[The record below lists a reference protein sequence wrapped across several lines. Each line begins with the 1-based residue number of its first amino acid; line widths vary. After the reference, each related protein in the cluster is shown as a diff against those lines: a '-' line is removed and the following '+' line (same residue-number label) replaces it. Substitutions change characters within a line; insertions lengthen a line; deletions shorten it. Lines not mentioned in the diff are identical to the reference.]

1 MKKLLL
7 GDEAIALGA
16 IDAGLSGVYAYPGT
30 PSTEITEYIQGN
42 TLAKERGIHSRW
54 CTNEKTAMEA
64 ALGMSF
70 MGKRALVCM
79 KHVGMN
85 VCADPFVNSA
95 MTGVNGGVVVLVA
108 DDPSMHSSQDEQ
120 DSRFYGKFAMIPTFE
135 PSNQQE
141 AYDMMEAAFDYS
153 EQQCLPVLMRV
164 TTRMAHSRA
173 VIEVK
178 EEARPENGMN
188 YNSVA
193 ANWVLLPAN
202 ARKRNDKVTTQQAQ
216 LEEDAALSKFNIG
229 PSPVPSFEAKGEK
242 CPLGIIASGIA
253 YNYVQESLKTLA
265 LQENGQEVPIL
276 KISQYPLPKRL
287 VRDLL
292 NSCEKVM
299 VVEEGQPFIEEQVRG
314 VFESQNILG
323 RLTGELPRTG
333 ELTPDCVAAALSN
346 VGVIAPLPT
355 REGQGVSPLVVARP
369 PQLCQGCGHR
379 DVYTALNE
387 VLKEY
392 ENPRVFGDIGCYT
405 LGFLPPYRAI
415 HSCVDMG
422 ASITMAKGASDAG
435 QWPAVAIIGDST
447 FTHSG
452 MTGLL
457 DAVNEKANIT
467 VIISDNLTTAMT
479 GGQDSA
485 GTNKFEAIC
494 LGLGVEPE
502 HLHVVVPLPKNMP
515 EITEILR
522 QEINYHGTSVIIPRR
537 ECIQTLQRHLKQKR
551 AQEEKK

>member
-1 MKKLLL
+1 MKRLLL
-7 GDEAIALGA
+7 GDEAIAQGA

-30 PSTEITEYIQGN
+30 PSTEITEFIQLSP
-42 TLAKERGIHSRW
+42 LAKERGIHSRW
-54 CTNEKTAMEA
+54 STNEKTAMEA

-79 KHVGMN
+79 KHVGLN

-95 MTGVNGGVVVLVA
+95 MTGVNGGLIVLVA

-120 DSRFYGKFAMIPTFE
+120 DSRFYGKFAMLPTFE
-135 PSNQQE
+135 PSSQQE
-141 AYDMMEAAFDYS
+141 AYDMVAAAFDYS
-153 EQQCLPVLMRV
+153 EQQKLPVLMRV

-173 VIEVK
+173 VVEVK
-178 EEARPENGMN
+178 PEARKQNEMN
-188 YNSVA
+188 YEA
-193 ANWVLLPAN
+193 EAKNWVLLPAN
-202 ARKRNDKVTTQQAQ
+202 ARRRNDHVTSQQLA
-216 LEEDAALSKFNIG
+216 LEEDSMASPYNVYTDAADHS
-229 PSPVPSFEAKGEK
+229 
-242 CPLGIIASGIA
+242 LGIIASGIG
-253 YNYVQESLKTLA
+253 YNYVRECFAGGDIPYPL
-265 LQENGQEVPIL
+265 L
-276 KISQYPLPKRL
+276 KISQYPLPKKL
-287 VRDLL
+287 VRRMLDE
-292 NSCEKVM
+292 CERVLI
-299 VVEEGQPFIEEQVRG
+299 VEEGQPFVEDIVRG
-314 VFESQNILG
+314 VADMPNVMG

-333 ELTPDCVAAALSN
+333 ELNPDVVKKALGMKVGENFAPCEDVA
-346 VGVIAPLPT
+346 P
-355 REGQGVSPLVVARP
+355 RP
-369 PQLCQGCGHR
+369 PALCQGCGHR

-392 ENPRVFGDIGCYT
+392 DNPRVFGDIGCYT
-405 LGFLPPYRAI
+405 LGFLPPYKAI

-422 ASITMAKGASDAG
+422 ASITMAKGAADAG

-457 DAVNEKANIT
+457 DAINENADIT
-467 VIISDNLTTAMT
+467 VIISDNLTTGMT

-494 LGLGVEPE
+494 RGLGLSDE

-515 EITEILR
+515 EITSIMR

-537 ECIQTLQRHLKQKR
+537 ECIQTLQRHLKQKK
-551 AQEEKK
+551 AQEENRKS